1 MSSKSRQL
9 KEVYRKVTYKKVFKF
24 IIWDQPEKT
33 GNTSQHTPSYL
44 NVNQTNTKRLPIH
57 PNGSSKEKGN
67 PISPKREH
75 RSFKLS
81 LLQTKTKKE
90 SLCTIRDIGT
100 VLAITSLIIG
110 YALLDDGCSASSAGS
125 VWWI

>member
-1 MSSKSRQL
+1 MDVLPS
-9 KEVYRKVTYKKVFKF
+9 
-24 IIWDQPEKT
+24 KT
-33 GNTSQHTPSYL
+33 GNTSQHTPSNL

-90 SLCTIRDIGT
+90 SLCTIRDIET
-100 VLAITSLIIG
+100 ALAIASLIIG
-110 YALLDDGCSASSAGS
+110 YALLGGGCSASSGRFAAL
-125 VWWI
+125 VWFVLMNLKVFP